1 MNLDFD
7 IAKIQ
12 KIFES
17 IPFWTTFLWL
27 KNIKSLII
35 RQLKNRF
42 GKLLYFVVFQ
52 NDNCLCIKELCDFC
66 PEMLIIAYPDAL
78 VDKPFIYGLSAPHL
92 QKSVLI
98 SDFFYSQVLHLLPCR
113 ILNI

>member
-35 RQLKNRF
+35 K
-42 GKLLYFVVFQ
+42 
-52 NDNCLCIKELCDFC
+52 
-66 PEMLIIAYPDAL
+66 
-78 VDKPFIYGLSAPHL
+78 
-92 QKSVLI
+92 
-98 SDFFYSQVLHLLPCR
+98 
-113 ILNI
+113 

>member
-17 IPFWTTFLWL
+17 FLFWTTFLWL
-27 KNIKSLII
+27 KNIKHLII

-42 GKLLYFVVFQ
+42 GKLLYFIVFQ
-52 NDNCLCIKELCDFC
+52 ND
-66 PEMLIIAYPDAL
+66 
-78 VDKPFIYGLSAPHL
+78 
-92 QKSVLI
+92 
-98 SDFFYSQVLHLLPCR
+98 
-113 ILNI
+113 

>member
-27 KNIKSLII
+27 KNVKSLII

-42 GKLLYFVVFQ
+42 GQLLYFMVFQ
-52 NDNCLCIKELCDFC
+52 ND
-66 PEMLIIAYPDAL
+66 
-78 VDKPFIYGLSAPHL
+78 
-92 QKSVLI
+92 
-98 SDFFYSQVLHLLPCR
+98 
-113 ILNI
+113 